1 MVQEVSASRATDPG
15 PPAPASQ
22 EEHPVDPPG
31 PVVAAGR
38 VPLDRFLTVV
48 TLSPAEA
55 VLVAGRLLESI
66 DLPHPLDGTP
76 APDARWVA
84 AVTASGDVEAT
95 YAGSRAGAPV
105 AELLGQLVHN
115 ARRLPAH
122 PTRAQLVLLRRL
134 EEAAAEP
141 AAEPGVWAETLR
153 RALVENAGADAS
165 ERVGAQLADLVDAYA
180 HMATSSSVPA
190 VVPVAP
196 GEARTGPHPTGPP
209 PPGPRR
215 RAPARVAPRGRRSR
229 GRSARPRRAPARRA
243 VLAVLLLVVAVAASG
258 YLLNRRADDASADA
272 DRPDATTGAPSG
284 TAGADTSKP
293 EERASSQSRPRIET
307 LAPRRAGAVT
317 GVELRQVS
325 DCAPGALCAVT
336 VTARLRPATSAQ
348 TVTWRV
354 GTATSCD
361 GSISWSPPVSVT
373 AQPGWTRVYAS
384 SSVQVPRRPRV
395 ALVATT
401 SAPARAQSPPVP
413 VAGSSLSC

>member
-1 MVQEVSASRATDPG
+1 MVQEVSASRAADPG
-15 PPAPASQ
+15 PPAPANH
-22 EEHPVDPPG
+22 EEHSFDPPG
-31 PVVAAGR
+31 PVVVAAR

-55 VLVAGRLLESI
+55 VFVAGRVLESI
-66 DLPHPLDGTP
+66 DRPHPLDGT
-76 APDARWVA
+76 AARDARWVA

-95 YAGSRAGAPV
+95 YAGSRAGSPV
-105 AELLGQLVHN
+105 TELLGQLVHN

-141 AAEPGVWAETLR
+141 GAEPGAWAETLR
-153 RALVENAGADAS
+153 RALVENAGADAP
-165 ERVGAQLADLVDAYA
+165 ERLGAQLADLVDAYA

-215 RAPARVAPRGRRSR
+215 RAPARFA
-229 GRSARPRRAPARRA
+229 PRRAPARRA

-272 DRPDATTGAPSG
+272 DRPDARRAAPSG

-317 GVELRQVS
+317 GVDLRQVS

-336 VTARLRPATSAQ
+336 VTARFRPAPSAQ

-361 GSISWSPPVSVT
+361 GSITWSPPVSVS

-401 SAPARAQSPPVP
+401 SAPARVQSSPVP
-413 VAGSSLSC
+413 VTGSSLRC